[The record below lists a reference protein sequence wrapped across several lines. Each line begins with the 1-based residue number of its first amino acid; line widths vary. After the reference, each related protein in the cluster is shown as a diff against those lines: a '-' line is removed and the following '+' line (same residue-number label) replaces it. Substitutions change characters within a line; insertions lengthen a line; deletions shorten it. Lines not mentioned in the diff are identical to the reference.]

1 LAGFH
6 AAAADLENDGYGFNC
21 KPVTYEIAVVH
32 AIGFG
37 AGGEPFRGADIV
49 YGVGM
54 ARLM

>member
-1 LAGFH
+1 
-6 AAAADLENDGYGFNC
+6 LENDGYGFNC
-21 KPVTYEIAVVH
+21 KPVTYEIAVVQ

-49 YGVGM
+49 YGAGM